1 MTCQRQSA
9 ETWEV
14 AEASLP
20 KLRRL
25 IQSIPGMEMSN
36 PILTEIRSM
45 IIPPQEIEAQ
55 TQQDCKWC
63 PASHD
68 RRIGWEAD
76 RTVAS
81 AEFPFDFATL
91 LNSAEWLAPGLEWIN
106 DVPAPSSALVPGAM
120 GVSSTATTH
129 TQKSCSVPLPV
140 PRTPTP
146 VSSAGPIPLPM
157 TNGFETMWGN
167 HHG

>member
-36 PILTEIRSM
+36 PTLTEIRSM
-45 IIPPQEIEAQ
+45 IIPPQEVDAQ
-55 TQQDCKWC
+55 AQQDCKWC
-63 PASHD
+63 SASHD
-68 RRIGWEAD
+68 RRTGWEAD

-106 DVPAPSSALVPGAM
+106 NVPALSNTPVTGPMAM
-120 GVSSTATTH
+120 SSTATTH

-140 PRTPTP
+140 PGTPTP
-146 VSSAGPIPLPM
+146 ASSAVPIPLPM
-157 TNGFETMWGN
+157 TDGFEMMWGSQQ
-167 HHG
+167 G